1 MLACSPLGLK
11 RVSFAHRFQYLAML
25 LNLSGPISSVERV
38 MEFPLLSTEQ
48 KEALLGA
55 NAIRILGL

>member
-1 MLACSPLGLK
+1 MGSDFPWYDID
-11 RVSFAHRFQYLAML
+11 H
-25 LNLSGPISSVERV
+25 SVERV
-38 MEFPLLSTEQ
+38 MELPLLSTEQ